1 MKIVSMGISNWYP
14 QGYPKEI
21 GPSLFFF
28 SWSFDP
34 KESPKRNFKETQEW
48 TQKNWQNKGNISYHL
63 WAIIHVK
70 TIHINFGVG
79 NFMNVYN

>member
-1 MKIVSMGISNWYP
+1 MKIVSMGISIWYP
-14 QGYPKEI
+14 RGYPKEI
-21 GPSLFFF
+21 GPFPFFF

-48 TQKNWQNKGNISYHL
+48 TQKNWQNKGNISYNL

-70 TIHINFGVG
+70 LICINFAIG
-79 NFMNVYN
+79 NFINVYN